1 MKKNVNI
8 VGLIIFGLS
17 SLYTYSQDIIQG
29 GSVHGNF
36 QTDVQYYN
44 KDAEINAPEIS
55 EKTLMNGFANIIYTN
70 QNFSAGLRYESYLNA
85 LQGYDPRYKG
95 NGIPYRFATYAAKD
109 YEITVGNY
117 YEQFGNGMILRTYE
131 DKNLGIDNSLDGLR
145 LKVSPFKGAYVKG
158 IYGVQR
164 FFFDKGVGIIR
175 GADAEINIS
184 EMLDLQDFPGMVS
197 IGGSMVSRYQKD
209 EDPVYKLPEN
219 VAAFAGRIN
228 ASYKKFGLN
237 GEYAMKVNDPAS
249 TNNMIYRE
257 GKGLYLNG
265 TFSQKGLGIAVT
277 AKYVDNMDFRSDRTA
292 TGNVLTVNYLPAL
305 AKQHHY
311 TLPAMLPYATQTN
324 GEAGIMTEVTYTIK
338 KGTLLGGEYGT
349 QISANYS
356 RVQDIYK
363 IQKPDSTHLGY
374 DSKFLEISDHVFFED
389 INVYISKKL
398 SKKIKT
404 TLGTANMT
412 YDRATIEGHPG
423 DAVLYAQCFMG
434 DVTYKINE
442 KHAIRAEMQ
451 YLLSHQHEKD
461 WSLLLIEYSIAPKLF
476 LYVSDQFN
484 NGNPHKQL
492 HYYNGGVVYIKNA
505 HRVSLNYGRQR
516 EGIVCVGGVCRA
528 VPAFNGAS
536 LTITSSF

>member
-1 MKKNVNI
+1 MKNLKNFA
-8 VGLIIFGLS
+8 GLFCIGLAT
-17 SLYTYSQDIIQG
+17 LYSYGQDIIQN

-36 QTDVQYYN
+36 QADVQYYN

-70 QNFSAGLRYESYLNA
+70 QNFTAGVRYESYLNA

-109 YEITVGNY
+109 YELTVGNY
-117 YEQFGNGMILRTYE
+117 YEQFGNGMILRAYE
-131 DKNLGIDNSLDGLR
+131 DKNLGIDNALDGLR
-145 LKVSPFKGAYVKG
+145 IKVSPYKGTYIKG

-175 GADAEINIS
+175 GADAEINIF
-184 EMLDLQDFPGMVS
+184 ELLDKTDFPGMIS

-209 EDPVYKLPEN
+209 EDPVLKLPEN
-219 VAAFAGRIN
+219 VAAFAGRLN
-228 ASYKKFGLN
+228 ASYKKFGFN
-237 GEYAMKVNDPAS
+237 GEYAMKMNDPS
-249 TNNMIYRE
+249 SSNNMIYRE

-265 TFSQKGLGIAVT
+265 TFSQKGFGVAIT
-277 AKYVDNMDFRSDRTA
+277 AKYIDNMDFRSDRTA
-292 TGNVLTVNYLPAL
+292 TGNVLMVNYLPAL
-305 AKQHHY
+305 SKQHQY

-324 GEAGIMTEVTYTIK
+324 GEAGIMAEITYTLK
-338 KGTLLGGEYGT
+338 KGTLLGGTYGT
-349 QISANYS
+349 QVSANYS

-363 IQKPDSTHLGY
+363 TLKAEDTHLGY

-389 INVYISKKL
+389 ANVYISKKL
-398 SKKIKT
+398 SKKIKST
-404 TLGTANMT
+404 IGYANIT
-412 YDRATIEGHPG
+412 YDKATIEGHPG
-423 DAVLYAQCFMG
+423 DAVVYAQCFLG
-434 DVTYKINE
+434 DVTYKFND
-442 KHAIRAEMQ
+442 KHAIRTELQ
-451 YLLSHQHEKD
+451 YLLSGQHEKD
-461 WSLLLIEYSIAPKLF
+461 WSLLLFEYSLAPKLF
-476 LYVSDQFN
+476 IYASDQFN
-484 NGNPHKQL
+484 HGNPHKQL